1 MQNPL
6 KHYSLRLTLR
16 SPLLSLGQRRRRAF
30 DLFFGELVRD
40 DDVTCA
46 AANVYAVRL
55 GAGDVHYPRA
65 AAQIG
70 SEYLVRVCDEAL
82 TRDGHVQEEI
92 ADCFWHPVTDVY
104 VLDGLTGAFEAAER
118 PVLLG
123 LFVQTMWAALSRES
137 GILFLDVPA
146 AELPFWRHLMGA
158 EQLSGFVVAGGD
170 ELARNDSSRRASG
183 FEDYAA
189 LAQLH
194 GRSDAGR
201 N

>member
-1 MQNPL
+1 M
-6 KHYSLRLTLR
+6 R
-16 SPLLSLGQRRRRAF
+16 G
-30 DLFFGELVRD
+30 

-55 GAGDVHYPRA
+55 GAEDVHYPRA

-104 VLDGLTGAFEAAER
+104 ALDGLTGAFEAAER

-170 ELARNDSSRRASG
+170 ELARNDGSRRASG